1 MLKAALHKI
10 IPLFALNGNMIM
22 SGKYMKS
29 LFTSVLLCVLLYPV
43 LATHNRAGEIT
54 LTQISDYTYEITIA
68 TFTYTLSAAD
78 RSELDVQW
86 GDNSVST
93 APRYYKVTLPNFY
106 YHNKYR
112 ALHTF
117 PGPGTYTIVV
127 QDPNRNLGVQNIPN
141 SVNVIFSIKTTISIN
156 PSIGTNSTPVLLN
169 PPIDKAALGHIFIHN
184 PAAYDPDGDSLSYEL
199 TICTGENGQ
208 PIKGYTFPRAS
219 DTLFIDSVSGD
230 LTWDTPVDT
239 GIFNI
244 AIKII
249 EWRKG
254 VRIGSINRDMQI
266 QVYKTSNN
274 PPENSPFRDFCV
286 EAGSSIEYDI
296 ISLDRDSD
304 QITQT
309 AAGGP
314 FEQEISPATFQL
326 LTSGR
331 GYAVSRFSWNTDC
344 EHVRYYPY
352 AVIIKSEDKN
362 PDISLVDIDNFFI
375 KVIGP
380 APESLQTNPTSN
392 SVRLNW
398 HECNCPNVTGY
409 EIYRREGPSGL
420 ILDSCSTGVSAFDG
434 FIKVGETDGRRDTLF
449 TDNNN
454 GNGLIQGI
462 EYCYRVVGIYS
473 GTTPGYPSE
482 EVCAILIPGTPA
494 MINVSVIQSSQN
506 GSIFLAWA
514 KPEGLDTIGATGPY
528 EYSLYRYNDLWGTN
542 LIGQQSIKT
551 NDLNDTTFTDTPLNT
566 LVYPY
571 SYKLELYNDDPPD
584 NRFLIGSQEVVSST
598 FLEIKPA
605 DNRNIINIRKN
616 VPWINTEYVIY
627 RQQIN
632 SLEYDS
638 LGITFNETYIDSG
651 LLNGQEYCYQ
661 VKSFGWRPIAEKI
674 YRSINYSHIACATPI
689 DTTPPC
695 PPVLI
700 VNSIC
705 DSMRN
710 ELIWTNPN
718 RYCAD
723 DVIKYRIYYSPT
735 LTGNPYL
742 IDSTLLP
749 IDTSYIHFPP
759 ESLAGCYT
767 VSAVDSFENES
778 DPSELVCVDNC
789 VGYELPNVFTPNGDS
804 DNDYWKPTRSS
815 FVEKVDMKV
824 YSRWGI
830 LVFQTSDPDI
840 NWDGKQMNSD
850 NIVSPGVY
858 YYIADVYENRLTGL
872 EVRNIVGFV
881 YVFTEQKANNPA
893 ID

>member
-1 MLKAALHKI
+1 
-10 IPLFALNGNMIM
+10 
-22 SGKYMKS
+22 
-29 LFTSVLLCVLLYPV
+29 
-43 LATHNRAGEIT
+43 
-54 LTQISDYTYEITIA
+54 
-68 TFTYTLSAAD
+68 
-78 RSELDVQW
+78 
-86 GDNSVST
+86 
-93 APRYYKVTLPNFY
+93 
-106 YHNKYR
+106 
-112 ALHTF
+112 
-117 PGPGTYTIVV
+117 
-127 QDPNRNLGVQNIPN
+127 
-141 SVNVIFSIKTTISIN
+141 
-156 PSIGTNSTPVLLN
+156 
-169 PPIDKAALGHIFIHN
+169 
-184 PAAYDPDGDSLSYEL
+184 
-199 TICTGENGQ
+199 
-208 PIKGYTFPRAS
+208 
-219 DTLFIDSVSGD
+219 
-230 LTWDTPVDT
+230 
-239 GIFNI
+239 
-244 AIKII
+244 
-249 EWRKG
+249 
-254 VRIGSINRDMQI
+254 
-266 QVYKTSNN
+266 
-274 PPENSPFRDFCV
+274 
-286 EAGSSIEYDI
+286 
-296 ISLDRDSD
+296 
-304 QITQT
+304 
-309 AAGGP
+309 
-314 FEQEISPATFQL
+314 
-326 LTSGR
+326 
-331 GYAVSRFSWNTDC
+331 
-344 EHVRYYPY
+344 
-352 AVIIKSEDKN
+352 
-362 PDISLVDIDNFFI
+362 
-375 KVIGP
+375 
-380 APESLQTNPTSN
+380 
-392 SVRLNW
+392 
-398 HECNCPNVTGY
+398 
-409 EIYRREGPSGL
+409 
-420 ILDSCSTGVSAFDG
+420 
-434 FIKVGETDGRRDTLF
+434 
-449 TDNNN
+449 
-454 GNGLIQGI
+454 
-462 EYCYRVVGIYS
+462 
-473 GTTPGYPSE
+473 
-482 EVCAILIPGTPA
+482 
-494 MINVSVIQSSQN
+494 
-506 GSIFLAWA
+506 
-514 KPEGLDTIGATGPY
+514 
-528 EYSLYRYNDLWGTN
+528 
-542 LIGQQSIKT
+542 
-551 NDLNDTTFTDTPLNT
+551 LNT

-605 DNRNIINIRKN
+605 DNRNIINIIKN

-632 SLEYDS
+632 SSEYDS

-651 LLNGQEYCYQ
+651 LLNGLEYCYQ
-661 VKSFGWRPIAEKI
+661 VKSIGWRPIAGKI
-674 YRSINYSHIACATPI
+674 YTSINYSHIACATPI

-723 DVIKYRIYYSPT
+723 DVVKYRIYYSPT

-742 IDSTLLP
+742 IDSTLSP
-749 IDTSYIHFPP
+749 NDTSYIHFPP